1 MSSAAAK
8 TAGETRRHRLQFRS
22 WHRGTK
28 ELDLILGPF
37 ADATLA
43 GMSDAELDQYE
54 ALLTE
59 PDPDVYDWVAG
70 RAPVPAHCDTD
81 VVRRLLAFHRCA
93 PDRRA

>member
-1 MSSAAAK
+1 MSSAAGK
-8 TAGETRRHRLQFRS
+8 TASETRRHRLQFRS

-37 ADATLA
+37 ADATVP

-70 RAPVPAHCDTD
+70 RAPIPPKNDSK
-81 VVRRLLAFHRCA
+81 VVQMLLAFHRRHKA
-93 PDRRA
+93 PPA

>member
-1 MSSAAAK
+1 MSSSAGK
-8 TAGETRRHRLQFRS
+8 TASETRRHRLQFRS

-37 ADATLA
+37 ADATLTR
-43 GMSDAELDQYE
+43 MSDAELDQYE

-70 RAPVPAHCDTD
+70 RAPVPAQRDSE
-81 VVRRLLAFHRCA
+81 VVQMLLAFHRRSK
-93 PDRRA
+93 DHGT